1 MIRDTCLKQI
11 IVTIEQVIIIA
22 MAAMNTECKI
32 LSLLEQ
38 EGTSQLLI

>member
-1 MIRDTCLKQI
+1 MGTCLKQI
-11 IVTIEQVIIIA
+11 MVTMEQVIMMA
-22 MAAMNTECKI
+22 MAAMKMEWRI